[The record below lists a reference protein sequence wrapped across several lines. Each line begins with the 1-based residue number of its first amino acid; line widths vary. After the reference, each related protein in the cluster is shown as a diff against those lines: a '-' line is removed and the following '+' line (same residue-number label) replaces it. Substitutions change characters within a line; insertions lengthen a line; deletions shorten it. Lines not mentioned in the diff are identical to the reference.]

1 MSEWPW
7 SAPRVNAKSGKVFS
21 RFRSTS
27 PHTKR
32 ARPHAVPA
40 LPPAECGLPP
50 SRLALCCLVAPSL
63 TAQRRR
69 QAALRDGRP
78 LQRRARPTKRARA
91 ARAYR
96 RAAVLRAVRRDA
108 HARDRARRGA
118 ARDDGRPRR
127 RRRARRRRRRLPA
140 AGRGSNSTAHAQ
152 PSPRAAYSL
161 FLTHRSSLT
170 GVCSPHPHHALRSTH
185 SRLQVEV
192 RAGADSFGKGNRR
205 RMRFGALL
213 HKVGRP
219 VLTRVAVANHRGLA
233 CASGRA
239 TAVPRPCRSAC
250 ARHLPEAQCPGT
262 APAYVQR
269 LARLL
274 ARHVQSLSR
283 ALAEP

>member
-1 MSEWPW
+1 MPSQRCRRP
-7 SAPRVNAKSGKVFS
+7 SAVCLPHGSPFAVWWRRRSPRSGVAKRRSATADRYSGVRDLRSVPELHGPIDARLFFE
-21 RFRSTS
+21 RFVATRT
-27 PHTKR
+27 PVIVRGGVQRETM
-32 ARPHAVPA
+32 AVLADDAALDAAAGDCQLQVEVPT
-40 LPPAECGLPP
+40 LPPT
-50 SRLALCCLVAPSL
+50 PSL
-63 TAQRRR
+63 
-69 QAALRDGRP
+69 
-78 LQRRARPTKRARA
+78 
-91 ARAYR
+91 
-96 RAAVLRAVRRDA
+96 
-108 HARDRARRGA
+108 
-118 ARDDGRPRR
+118 
-127 RRRARRRRRRLPA
+127 RL
-140 AGRGSNSTAHAQ
+140 GQ